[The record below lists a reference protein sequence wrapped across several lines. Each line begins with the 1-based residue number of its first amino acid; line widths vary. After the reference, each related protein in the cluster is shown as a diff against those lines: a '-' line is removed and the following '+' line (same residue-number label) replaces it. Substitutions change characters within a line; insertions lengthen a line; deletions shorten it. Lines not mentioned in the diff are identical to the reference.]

1 VPSELALA
9 PVLILFPVLAFLVPV
24 LIRLLRPSRPSELT
38 VEWFENFDVSTYRP
52 MRGLLHEEDF
62 QFLSRQPGFD
72 PSLYRKLRRDR
83 LRIFREYLNRLVV
96 DYNRLHTLASFVVSQ
111 SKEDQS
117 TLFAQLLSLRFH
129 FWAST
134 MQIEFN
140 YLLCRLGATSV
151 SIGNI
156 LGQIEEI
163 SKIALCAPAKEL
175 LVN

>member
-1 VPSELALA
+1 VQSALALA

-24 LIRLLRPSRPSELT
+24 LIRLLRHSQPCELT
-38 VEWFENFDVSTYRP
+38 VEWFENFQVSTYAP
-52 MRGLLHEEDF
+52 MRGLLDQDDF

-117 TLFAQLLSLRFH
+117 KLFAQLLSLRFH
-129 FWAST
+129 FWVST
-134 MQIEFN
+134 MRVELS
-140 YLLCRLGATSV
+140 YLFCHLGARSV
-151 SIGNI
+151 STGRI
-156 LGQIEEI
+156 LQQMEEI
-163 SKIALCAPAKEL
+163 SKIALCSPAKEL